1 MKRNVFLLE
10 RKKRNRYIYISY
22 TALCGNFKPNP
33 LCQGKKKN
41 IKEDDSYEN
50 QSKWQEIHT
59 KKGDER
65 LLFRVSL
72 WINYTHSTILT
83 SITHSIYS
91 KHNMSAIISNTHL
104 CPKQDL
110 KLQINRLRGRKRN

>member
-1 MKRNVFLLE
+1 MFLLE
-10 RKKRNRYIYISY
+10 RKKIKIDIFIYRIQLY
-22 TALCGNFKPNP
+22 VGILNP
-33 LCQGKKKN
+33 TPYAKGRKN

-50 QSKWQEIHT
+50 QSKRQKIHT

-104 CPKQDL
+104 CSKQDL
-110 KLQINRLRGRKRN
+110 KLQINSLRGRKRD

>member
-1 MKRNVFLLE
+1 MFFT
-10 RKKRNRYIYISY
+10 RKKKIKIDIFIYRIQLY
-22 TALCGNFKPNP
+22 VGILNP
-33 LCQGKKKN
+33 TPYAKGRKN

-65 LLFRVSL
+65 LLFRASL
-72 WINYTHSTILT
+72 WINYIHSTILT
-83 SITHSIYS
+83 SVTHSIYS

-104 CPKQDL
+104 CSKQDF
-110 KLQINRLRGRKRN
+110 KLQINSLRGRKRD